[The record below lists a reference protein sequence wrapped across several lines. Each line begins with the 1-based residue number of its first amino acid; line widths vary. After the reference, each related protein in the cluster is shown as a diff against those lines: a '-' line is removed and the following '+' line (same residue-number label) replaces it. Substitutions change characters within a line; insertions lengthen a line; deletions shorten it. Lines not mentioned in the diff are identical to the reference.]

1 MTPFVPEGHH
11 SVAPYLVVKD
21 AARAL
26 EFYVRAFGAVEL
38 ERMTMPDGRI
48 GHAELRLGDSVLMIA
63 DEFPEEGCLAPAP
76 GVRGPVSLHLYVEDV
91 DAVVA
96 RAASLGA
103 RVERAVEDR
112 DYGDRRG
119 DVVDPF
125 GHRWLVA
132 THLADVPV
140 EQIEQRER
148 QKASAQAPA

>member
-1 MTPFVPEGHH
+1 MTRHVPKGHH
-11 SVAPYLVVKD
+11 SLAPYLVVKD

-26 EFYVRAFGAVEL
+26 DFYVRAFGAVVL

-48 GHAELRLGDSVLMIA
+48 GHAELRIGDSVVMLA

-91 DAVVA
+91 DATVS

-103 RVERAVEDR
+103 RIERPVEDR
-112 DYGDRRG
+112 NYGDRRG
-119 DVVDPF
+119 DLVDPF

-132 THLADVPV
+132 THLADVS
-140 EQIEQRER
+140 IEEIER
-148 QKASAQAPA
+148 RTAEATRAPA

>member
-1 MTPFVPEGHH
+1 MTRHVPEGHH
-11 SVAPYLVVKD
+11 SLAPYLVVKD

-26 EFYVRAFGAVEL
+26 DFYVRALGAAEV

-48 GHAELRLGDSVLMIA
+48 GHAELRIGDSVVMLA
-63 DEFPEEGCLAPAP
+63 DEFPEAGCLAPTP

-103 RVERAVEDR
+103 RLERAVEDR

-119 DVVDPF
+119 DLVDPF

-140 EQIEQRER
+140 EEIERR
-148 QKASAQAPA
+148 AGAAAQAPA